1 MSSQDPFP
9 ACRGR
14 FLWMSLVA
22 FGLLSPC
29 AELLAQQQTPANVPQ
44 QTTPQ
49 TSGQTPEQTPDQNPV
64 QGGPTGD
71 NGVIVT
77 PKKQQPTAP
86 PPPPAPAE
94 PVIKSPPELQNYS
107 LHINVPVVSVNV
119 GVLLEKTHQFVPNLK
134 ASNFVV
140 YEDGKQQKVTH
151 FSQIQAPITAVL
163 LLEFAATN
171 YNFIYDM
178 RNAAYAFSQ
187 QLRPDDYVA
196 VMTYDMHTEI
206 LTDFTQDKRVVDEA
220 LNSLTMPTWRETNLF
235 DAVYQTLDRLTRID
249 GRKYLVLISSGRDTF
264 SKVTLDKVLD
274 KIKSTPNVTIFTI
287 GTGQFARIMA
297 EGRGMSGSQEI
308 GFAQADNQLTTFA
321 HMTGGGAFFPRF
333 EGEMPDIFHQID
345 DSIRNQ
351 YVLSYS
357 PTNTRED
364 GSFRHIEVDL
374 VDDEGK
380 PLRIQDEKG
389 RPLRYQVVYRDGYR
403 AKLPVQ

>member
-1 MSSQDPFP
+1 MSVENAFP
-9 ACRGR
+9 VCGR
-14 FLWMSLVA
+14 RTPWV
-22 FGLLSPC
+22 C
-29 AELLAQQQTPANVPQ
+29 LLAFLLLAPRLALRAQQPSAPASGA
-44 QTTPQ
+44 Q
-49 TSGQTPEQTPDQNPV
+49 TSGEKPEQHADQNQEQNPV
-64 QGGPTGD
+64 QGGPAGD

-77 PKKQQPTAP
+77 PKKQQPAASAA
-86 PPPPAPAE
+86 PPAPAE
-94 PVIKSPPELQNYS
+94 PVIKTPPALQNYS
-107 LHINVPVVSVNV
+107 LHINVPIVSVNV
-119 GVLLEKTHQFVPNLK
+119 GVLLEKTHAFVPNLK
-134 ASNFVV
+134 PANFVV
-140 YEDGKQQKVTH
+140 YEDGKPQKVTH
-151 FSQIQAPITAVL
+151 FSQTQAPITAVL

-178 RNAAYAFSQ
+178 RTAAYAFSQ
-187 QLRPDDYVA
+187 QLRPDDYIA
-196 VMTYDMHTEI
+196 VMTYDLRTQI

-220 LNSLTMPTWRETNLF
+220 LSSLTLPTWRETNLF
-235 DAVYQTLDRLTRID
+235 DALYQTLDRLTRIN
-249 GRKYLVLISSGRDTF
+249 GRKYVVLISSGRDTF

-274 KIKSTPNVTIFTI
+274 KIKATPNVTIFTV

-308 GFAQADNQLTTFA
+308 GFAQADNQLATFA

-351 YVLSYS
+351 YVLTYS
-357 PTNTRED
+357 PTNVRED
-364 GSFRHIEVDL
+364 GTYRHIEVDL

-389 RPLRYQVVYRDGYR
+389 RPLRYEVVYRDGYR